1 MAFNMA
7 LSLTDLESKDLTVV
21 SDLGQDQLGSKDNVT
36 PLSFIDFDKDVNPR
50 EIRTTVKVTS
60 LLGKT
65 DTIGQSAVNKAKVA
79 YRAMNMKDRAVLRGM
94 LDVDAEGAV
103 EVMAE
108 SFAHEHVR
116 DVLKPKSSFRQD
128 KKALKIGYMR
138 LEYVSVN
145 GVAGD
150 AAAATLMLPDVK
162 RSGFFGLV

>member
-1 MAFNMA
+1 MKA
-7 LSLTDLESKDLTVV
+7 
-21 SDLGQDQLGSKDNVT
+21 
-36 PLSFIDFDKDVNPR
+36 
-50 EIRTTVKVTS
+50 TS

-79 YRAMNMKDRAVLRGM
+79 YQAMDEKDRAVLRGM
-94 LDVDAEGAV
+94 LGMDADGAV
-103 EVMAE
+103 KVMVE
-108 SFAHEHVR
+108 SFAHELVK
-116 DVLKPKSSFRQD
+116 DLLKPKSSFQQS
-128 KKALKIGYMR
+128 KEALKIGYMR